1 MAKGQFGLSTLIILI
16 AIIVT
21 AAVAAG
27 VIIYTTSAL
36 QSKALQT
43 GAQAQ
48 ERITTGMQITQ
59 VFGYQYNPS
68 TGGLNNYLQQI
79 TVLSPVVTLMPGSGP
94 INFEDVDILLTD
106 SNGDVFSYSP
116 SSYEPTSIYGVL
128 EGGSVIL
135 TGFIFNNQVNVQNV
149 TIINSQICQ
158 TLNNVTTQY
167 VYVNFTYVNGT
178 ISSCTIGLNSSIIGY
193 PLSLNQVFEVLQDM
207 NEVGI
212 QNPYAVIGL
221 AVNQESVY
229 LTTGEIYEIMLYL
242 SKPLVPNE
250 NYNLQITPVNGY
262 TAQYGGAIPT
272 VLAQSVVS
280 LGGS

>member
-1 MAKGQFGLSTLIILI
+1 MVRAQFGLSTLIILI

-48 ERITTGMQITQ
+48 QRITTGMQITQ
-59 VFGYQYNPS
+59 VFGYQYDPS
-68 TGGLNNYLQQI
+68 TQSLNNYLQEI
-79 TVLSPVVTLMPGSGP
+79 TVFSPVVSLMPGSGP
-94 INFEDVDILLTD
+94 INLEDVDILLTD

-116 SSYEPTSIYGVL
+116 SSYEPTAIYGVL
-128 EGGSVIL
+128 QGGNIII
-135 TGFIFNNQVNVQNV
+135 TGFMFDNQVNVQNV
-149 TIINSQICQ
+149 TIDNTQICQ

-167 VYVNFTYVNGT
+167 VYVNFTYTNGT
-178 ISSCTIGLNSSIIGY
+178 ISSCTIGLNSSIIGF
-193 PLSLNQVFEVLQDM
+193 PISLNQLFQILQDM

-212 QNPYAVIGL
+212 SDPYAMIGL

-229 LTTGEIYEIMLYL
+229 LTTGEEYEIMLYL
-242 SKPLVPNE
+242 PKPLVTNE

>member
-1 MAKGQFGLSTLIILI
+1 MERAQFGLSTLIILI

-48 ERITTGMQITQ
+48 QRISTGMQPTQ
-59 VFGYQYNPS
+59 VFGYQYDPS
-68 TGGLNNYLQQI
+68 TGQLNNYLQEI
-79 TVLSPVVTLMPGSGP
+79 TVFAPVVTLMPGSGP
-94 INFEDVDILLTD
+94 INLEDVDILLTD

-116 SSYEPTSIYGVL
+116 SQYEPTSIYGVL
-128 EGGSVIL
+128 EGGSYVV
-135 TGFIFNNQVNVQNV
+135 TGFMFGNQVNVQNI
-149 TIINSQICQ
+149 TINNAQICQ
-158 TLNNVTTQY
+158 TLNNVTTPY
-167 VYVNFTYVNGT
+167 VYVNFSYVNGT
-178 ISSCTIGLNSSIIGY
+178 LTSCTIGLNSSIIGY
-193 PLSLNQVFEVLQDM
+193 PLSLNQVFQILQDM

-212 QNPYAVIGL
+212 QDPYAIIGL

-229 LTTGEIYEIMLYL
+229 LTNGELYEIMLYL
-242 SKPLVPNE
+242 TKPLVPNE
-250 NYNLQITPVNGY
+250 NYNLQITPINGY
-262 TAQYGGAIPT
+262 EAQYGGAIPT

>member
-1 MAKGQFGLSTLIILI
+1 MERAQFGLSTLIILI

-48 ERITTGMQITQ
+48 QRITTGMQPTQ
-59 VFGYQYNPS
+59 VFGYQYDPS
-68 TGGLNNYLQQI
+68 TGQLNNYLQEI
-79 TVLSPVVTLMPGSGP
+79 TVFAPVVTLMPGSGP
-94 INFEDVDILLTD
+94 INLEDINILLTD

-116 SSYEPTSIYGVL
+116 SQYEPTSIYGVL
-128 EGGSVIL
+128 EGGSYVV
-135 TGFIFNNQVNVQNV
+135 TGFMFGNQVNVQNI
-149 TIINSQICQ
+149 TINNAQICQ
-158 TLNNVTTQY
+158 TLNNVTTPY
-167 VYVNFTYVNGT
+167 VYVNFSYVNGT
-178 ISSCTIGLNSSIIGY
+178 LTSCTIGLNSSIIGY
-193 PLSLNQVFEVLQDM
+193 PLSLNQVFQILQDM

-212 QNPYAVIGL
+212 QDPYAIIGL

-229 LTTGEIYEIMLYL
+229 LTNGELYEIMLYL
-242 SKPLVPNE
+242 TKPLVPNE
-250 NYNLQITPVNGY
+250 NYNLQITPINGY
-262 TAQYGGAIPT
+262 EAQYGGAIPT

>member
-1 MAKGQFGLSTLIILI
+1 MERAQFGLSTLIILI

-48 ERITTGMQITQ
+48 QRITTGMQPTQ
-59 VFGYQYNPS
+59 VFGYQYDPS
-68 TGGLNNYLQQI
+68 TGQLNNYLQEI
-79 TVLSPVVTLMPGSGP
+79 TVFAPVVTLMPGSGP
-94 INFEDVDILLTD
+94 INLEDVDILLTD

-116 SSYEPTSIYGVL
+116 SQYEPTSIYGVL
-128 EGGSVIL
+128 EGGSYVV
-135 TGFIFNNQVNVQNV
+135 TGFMFGNQVNVQNI
-149 TIINSQICQ
+149 TINNAQICQ
-158 TLNNVTTQY
+158 TLNNVTTPY
-167 VYVNFTYVNGT
+167 VYVNFSYVNGT
-178 ISSCTIGLNSSIIGY
+178 LTSCTIGLNSSIIGY
-193 PLSLNQVFEVLQDM
+193 PLSLNQVFQILQDM

-212 QNPYAVIGL
+212 QDPYAIIGL

-229 LTTGEIYEIMLYL
+229 LTNGELYEIMLYL
-242 SKPLVPNE
+242 TKPLVPNE
-250 NYNLQITPVNGY
+250 NYNLQITPINGY
-262 TAQYGGAIPT
+262 EAQYGGAIPT